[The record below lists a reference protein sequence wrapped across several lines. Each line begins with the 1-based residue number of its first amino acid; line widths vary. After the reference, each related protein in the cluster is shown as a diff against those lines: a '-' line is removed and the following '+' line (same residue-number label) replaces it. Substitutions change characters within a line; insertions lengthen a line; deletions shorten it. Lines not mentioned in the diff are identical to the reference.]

1 MAEAVAVQVAACLP
15 DSAPMSGASGW
26 IGCDLDGTLADS
38 RNAGEIGEPIPA
50 MVERIKKH
58 LEDGD
63 EVRIVTARV
72 APPIEHTKE
81 MQVRSEIGD
90 WCRRHLGQVLPITCR
105 KDYGM
110 ILLYDDRAVQ
120 VLTDTGIVVDQALI
134 GLLYDRVEALL
145 DHFGLDEFTFPDGEV
160 WER

>member
-1 MAEAVAVQVAACLP
+1 MAETVAVQVGTRPLDPATMNP
-15 DSAPMSGASGW
+15 W
-26 IGCDLDGTLADS
+26 YGCDLDGTLAKYYGWDD
-38 RNAGEIGEPIPA
+38 GEIGEPIPA

-72 APPIEHTKE
+72 APPVEHTEEMRRRAEISEWCKE
-81 MQVRSEIGD
+81 
-90 WCRRHLGQVLPITCR
+90 HLGRSLPITCR

-110 ILLYDDRAVQ
+110 VLLYDDRAVQ
-120 VLTDTGIVVDQALI
+120 VMTNTGIVVDQALI
-134 GLLYDRVEALL
+134 GLLYERVEALL
-145 DHFGLDEFTFPDGEV
+145 DYFGLDTFTFPDGEV